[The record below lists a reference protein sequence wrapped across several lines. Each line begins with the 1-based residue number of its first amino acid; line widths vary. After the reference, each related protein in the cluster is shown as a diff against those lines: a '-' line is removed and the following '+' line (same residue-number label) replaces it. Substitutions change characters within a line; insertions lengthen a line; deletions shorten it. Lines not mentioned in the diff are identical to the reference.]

1 MTSFEIGI
9 LVFLIYLCVYSLINR
24 ICKCIESCAMSKM
37 VGQNFDGESLINLVK
52 KVTNE

>member
-9 LVFLIYLCVYSLINR
+9 LVFLTYICMYGLVNR
-24 ICKCIESCAMSKM
+24 ICKCIETCAMSKM
-37 VGQNFDGESLINLVK
+37 VRQNFDGEGLIDLVK